1 MAQKMAR
8 KNGPRAKAQK
18 PAPST
23 RGREHGHEHGPMFGH
38 RVNSEGLRGRAIA
51 LGGSAPKKG
60 YIGFGR
66 AFCQPFRR
74 VKQAQETVLCAVFRG
89 CGLMPEM
96 PLHGRFAT
104 RIDTELRHYPQ
115 SAPHCGHI
123 PPPFFGK

>member
-1 MAQKMAR
+1 
-8 KNGPRAKAQK
+8 
-18 PAPST
+18 
-23 RGREHGHEHGPMFGH
+23 MFGH

-66 AFCQPFRR
+66 AFCQPFRS
-74 VKQAQETVLCAVFRG
+74 VKQAQETRFCAGFSRLCVDAGNATAPAFCDARRT
-89 CGLMPEM
+89 PN
-96 PLHGRFAT
+96 FAT
-104 RIDTELRHYPQ
+104 YLQ